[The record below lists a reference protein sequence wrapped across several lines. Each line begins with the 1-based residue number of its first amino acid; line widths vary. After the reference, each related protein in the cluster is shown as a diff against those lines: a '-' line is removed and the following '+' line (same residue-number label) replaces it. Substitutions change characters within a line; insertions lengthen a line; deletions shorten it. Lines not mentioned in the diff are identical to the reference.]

1 MKEETRERIRSHAEL
16 IGVAF
21 MVVAGLVAAFIASF
35 LFPNVAKTVVTAG
48 VVVSM
53 LAFAG
58 FYGWSRFPMAPGN
71 SSITGVPIPTI
82 GEQLKRTHALF
93 QRIMLLVGVAW
104 CVGVTL
110 LVPSLTA
117 AKRNGIAIVG
127 GLVLLLV
134 GWLLVRNWLLC
145 PRCGTDFKKDRI
157 AKLGRWSL
165 DTRGTTELWDACPHC
180 GVSFSEPY
188 R

>member
-21 MVVAGLVAAFIASF
+21 MVIAGLVAAFIASF

-48 VVVSM
+48 VAVSV

-58 FYGWSRFPMAPGN
+58 FYEWARFSMAPGK
-71 SSITGVPIPTI
+71 SAIA
-82 GEQLKRTHALF
+82 RTHALF
-93 QRIMLLVGVAW
+93 QRIILLVVVAW

-110 LVPSLTA
+110 LVPNVTA

-127 GLVLLLV
+127 GSMLFLV
-134 GWLLVRNWLLC
+134 GWLRVRNWLLC

-180 GVSFSEPY
+180 GVSFNEPY